1 MAKRAIVVEDEGP
14 GIPEADMEK
23 VFKPFVRLEQSRNK
37 DTGGVGLGL
46 AIARS
51 IVRSH
56 GGDILLQ
63 NRPGGGLRAILSF
76 CKAAVVETPHIPNSA
91 NLESETQ
98 QRSAA

>member
-1 MAKRAIVVEDEGP
+1 
-14 GIPEADMEK
+14 MEK

-51 IVRSH
+51 IIRSH

-63 NRPGGGLRAILSF
+63 NRPGGGLRVIMTFGHAS
-76 CKAAVVETPHIPNSA
+76 VVMTPHFQGA
-91 NLESETQ
+91 LSEAEPGDE
-98 QRSAA
+98 RKSAA